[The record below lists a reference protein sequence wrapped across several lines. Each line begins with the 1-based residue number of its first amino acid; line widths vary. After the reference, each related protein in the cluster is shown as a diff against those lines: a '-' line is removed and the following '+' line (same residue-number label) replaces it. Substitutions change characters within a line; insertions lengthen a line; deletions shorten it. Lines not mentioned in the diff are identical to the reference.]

1 MYNYFYLFYPNFIVI
16 SQYHHHPLDLAFRPS
31 QVSAT
36 MKARFSTLDII
47 SILEELQ
54 QYVGMRVNQV
64 RQLGSHKHTSY
75 VSHHPF

>member
-1 MYNYFYLFYPNFIVI
+1 
-16 SQYHHHPLDLAFRPS
+16 
-31 QVSAT
+31 

-64 RQLGSHKHTSY
+64 RQLG
-75 VSHHPF
+75 